1 MNIIKAFW
9 AWLTSLFTEKPT
21 MTPKELAKRID
32 AGERFAPAAI
42 RPRADKIAQ
51 TPADYDPP
59 QAFSVTD
66 YLDGLN
72 SKQLMDIEEYGP
84 DVPKDIDAG
93 VVKAMAR
100 ARLKSGNFATHQD
113 TWSGLDKQRY
123 NGIMQETYSETQA
136 EQVLRTNATRL
147 NLTRDTIP
155 AEYIAAW
162 DKAQTDGMGR

>member
-1 MNIIKAFW
+1 MSIIKAFW
-9 AWLTSLFTEKPT
+9 AWITSLFTEKPES
-21 MTPKELAKRID
+21 TPPVEAQ
-32 AGERFAPAAI
+32 AP
-42 RPRADKIAQ
+42 KQ
-51 TPADYDPP
+51 TEAPDEYEPP
-59 QAFSVTD
+59 SIAFSVTD
-66 YLDGLN
+66 YLNGKN
-72 SKQLMDIEEYGP
+72 AKQLMDILEHGP

-162 DKAQTDGMGR
+162 DKAQTDGMGW